1 MPIMKNR
8 FFRTVLLSSLIALM
22 FGASAANAMDDEEA
36 KALLKK
42 NNCLKCHAL
51 DKKKDG
57 PTFKEIAEKQ
67 RGKADAETKLY
78 KHVTTTNKVKIKDKE
93 EEHEPLKTK
102 DEAEIKGLVQW
113 ILSR

>member
-1 MPIMKNR
+1 MNTR
-8 FFRTVLLSSLIALM
+8 FSRTVLFSSLFALFM
-22 FGASAANAMDDEEA
+22 GASSAYALDDDEA

-57 PTFKEIAEKQ
+57 PSYKEIADKQ
-67 RGKADAETKLY
+67 RGKPDAEAKIY
-78 KHVTTTNKVKIKDKE
+78 KHVTTFNKVKIKDKE
-93 EEHEPLKTK
+93 EDHEPLKTK